1 MKTPFK
7 AYDGDRNYVFV
18 SYAHKDAADVYP
30 AIEALNA
37 RGFRLWYD
45 EGIEA
50 GADWANAIGTSL
62 EKASVV
68 LAFLSKNFVASEN
81 CLREIAFAESHNIPV
96 VSVSIGDVKLPDD
109 LARKLTVHQI
119 TNMTSSATYGELA
132 DTLAPS
138 LDKYD
143 TNRGETFAYEDK
155 KITLAKKRKT
165 AKTGAVLLIVLAL
178 IALAVG
184 LFFGKLYK
192 AVPDVVGYDTEIA
205 EAMLESAG
213 FRSTVSLNYSEEYPF
228 GVIIDQSSTGKTF
241 KFIPVVITQSIGSK
255 EDLTDVPDTVGDHV
269 SDGVSKML
277 LAGLKKF
284 SLAEDNESNKGTE
297 KEHIASQSIP
307 AGLRISKKN
316 AVSLGVATDDG
327 TVTFERTIESPTGTK
342 RIQYK
347 VFVGTPVL
355 VTIDDATDDVIFE
368 YEDGTVT
375 VDKDGNVAVDP
386 NGGTESDIRSRLVV
400 TGGIGGEPDNNNEQN
415 DENNGEGNDTNTGE
429 GNEGDNGNTQVA
441 NGGETNS
448 QTGNNNEGNTGN
460 NGNDTNTGNGNEGNG
475 QTETG
480 NGDQTGGDANGGT
493 EGNGDQTGDGSDG
506 GNGDMTTEITNIN
519 VANYEELVAALAT
532 LPPSV
537 NTLTVL
543 GGTPDS
549 SEEERQSIEATI
561 TIPAGAT
568 VTIPAGI
575 ELGGVGNVINNYGT
589 LIFNGVYE
597 SGMTSVNNYGTILV
611 YGAYVGGMGETHNNG
626 TFVVKPGGVLAME
639 RGQQMYLESG
649 NLTNNGTVY
658 IGAGGNVQWKGG
670 MLTNNGIVNVAANEL
685 YRTVDIDYSAYNGT
699 GDLSMLSDEDY
710 NALIDALSAQTEYEL
725 SYADH

>member
-1 MKTPFK
+1 MKTPFR
-7 AYDGDRNYVFV
+7 AYDGTDNTIFV

-50 GADWANAIGTSL
+50 GADWADAIGTSL

-119 TNMTSSATYGELA
+119 TDMTSSATYGELA

-138 LDKYD
+138 LDKYG

-228 GVIIDQSSTGKTF
+228 GVITDQSSTGKTF

-269 SDGVSKML
+269 SDGVSKMIT
-277 LAGLKKF
+277 AGLKKF
-284 SLAEDNESNKGTE
+284 SLSEDNETNKGTE
-297 KEHIASQSIP
+297 QNHIASQSIP
-307 AGLRISKKN
+307 AGLRVSKNN

-327 TVTFERTIESPTGTK
+327 TVTFEQTVGKKAIR
-342 RIQYK
+342 YK
-347 VFVGTPVL
+347 VYVGMPVL
-355 VTIDDATDDVIFE
+355 ITIDDRTQDVIFE

-375 VDKDGNVAVDP
+375 VDKEGNTTVKT
-386 NGGTESDIRSRLVV
+386 NGGSEDEITKRLTV
-400 TGGIGGEPDNNNEQN
+400 TGDTGTGNGDANTGDNIKG
-415 DENNGEGNDTNTGE
+415 NNGNNTEGNTGNGETNTGDNTE
-429 GNEGDNGNTQVA
+429 GNTGDNDGTGDGNTQTADGNGDTDTGDNGNNGGA
-441 NGGETNS
+441 NG
-448 QTGNNNEGNTGN
+448 QTGNEGNTGN
-460 NGNDTNTGNGNEGNG
+460 GDGNT
-475 QTETG
+475 QTEE
-480 NGDQTGGDANGGT
+480 N
-493 EGNGDQTGDGSDG
+493 
-506 GNGDMTTEITNIN
+506 NGDMTTQITNIN
-519 VANYEELVAALAT
+519 VASYEELTGALAT

-543 GGTPDS
+543 GGTPDA
-549 SEEERQSIEATI
+549 SEEERQSIEAVI
-561 TIPAGAT
+561 AIPAGDT
-568 VTIPAGI
+568 VTIPAGV
-575 ELGGVGNVINNYGT
+575 ELAGVGNVIDNYGT
-589 LIFNGVYE
+589 MIIYGTYE
-597 SGMTSVNNYGTILV
+597 SGMTTVNNYGTILV
-611 YGAYVGGMGETHNNG
+611 YGAYVGGMGETHNYG
-626 TFVVKPGGVLAME
+626 AFTVEPGGLLTLE
-639 RGQQMYLESG
+639 RGQQMILESG
-649 NLTNNGTVY
+649 SLTNGGTVY
-658 IGAGGNVQWKGG
+658 IGVGGNVQWKGG
-670 MLTNNGIVNVAANEL
+670 TLTNNGTVNVASNEL
-685 YRTVDIDYSAYNGT
+685 YRTVNIDYAAYNGE
-699 GDLSMLSDEDY
+699 GDLNMLSDEEY
-710 NALIDALSAQTEYEL
+710 NALIDAMSAQNAFEL
-725 SYADH
+725 IPEKIE